1 MKSEDLLRSLNKGVS
16 SRSVNPYSLGIY
28 DRPTIIW
35 SWLFPLSYLIH
46 IAEEYWGGEGYP
58 AYILRLRGVH
68 MSTPRFLA
76 AQSVGLILVTIGVIL
91 ARKLKFLPM
100 MLVILGTVVAGNALT
115 HSVTALSILQ
125 YGPGLVS
132 SIFVWGPLGIA
143 TMIRF
148 KRYIDDQRQY
158 WIAIA
163 IGVGVNVVVGIL
175 TMRGGRVV

>member
-1 MKSEDLLRSLNKGVS
+1 MTTRENF
-16 SRSVNPYSLGIY
+16 SLGIY
-28 DRPTIIW
+28 GRATILW

-68 MSTPRFLA
+68 MSTTRFLA
-76 AQSVGLILVTIGVIL
+76 AQSVGFILVTIGVIL
-91 ARKLKFLPM
+91 ARQLKFLPM
-100 MLVILGTVVAGNALT
+100 MLVILGTMVAVNAIT
-115 HSVTALSILQ
+115 HIVTALKFLG

-132 SIFVWGPLGIA
+132 SIIIWGPLGIA
-143 TMIRF
+143 TVIRY
-148 KRYIDDQRQY
+148 KSAIDDQRQY

-163 IGVGVNVVVGIL
+163 IGVAINVIVGIL

>member
-1 MKSEDLLRSLNKGVS
+1 MTTQTNLSA
-16 SRSVNPYSLGIY
+16 GIY
-28 DRPTIIW
+28 DRATIFW

-68 MSTPRFLA
+68 MSTTRFLA
-76 AQSVGLILVTIGVIL
+76 AQSVGFILVTIGVIL
-91 ARKLKFLPM
+91 ARRLKFLPM
-100 MLVILGTVVAGNALT
+100 MLVILGTIVAGNALT
-115 HSVTALSILQ
+115 HTVTALSILA

-132 SIFVWGPLGIA
+132 SIFIWGPLGIA
-143 TMIRF
+143 TMIRY
-148 KRYIDDQRQY
+148 KRYINDQRQY

-163 IGVGVNVVVGIL
+163 IGVAINVIVGIL